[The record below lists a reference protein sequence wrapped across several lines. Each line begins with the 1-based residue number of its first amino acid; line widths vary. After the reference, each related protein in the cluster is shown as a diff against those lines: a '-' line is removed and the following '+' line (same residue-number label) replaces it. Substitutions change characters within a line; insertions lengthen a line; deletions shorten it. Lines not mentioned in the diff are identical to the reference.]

1 MSEGPYPN
9 HLAELM
15 REKGLT
21 DPQLA
26 KKLEISKQQ
35 IFNLRHGH
43 RKLTVEW
50 ARRLAPHLGVS
61 WERLITGAATVGD
74 QARADLLAA
83 YDAMNEEQRAAL
95 LVMVRGMLPQTRPE
109 DPNPTAPPPQPEGRA
124 PPPPFVVGGNVQ
136 GKRVSRPQLRVV
148 QEQGACPVVEAEG
161 R

>member
-9 HLAELM
+9 HLADLM

-21 DPQLA
+21 DPALA
-26 KKLEISKQQ
+26 KKLAISKQQ

-61 WERLITGAATVGD
+61 WQRLITGAATAVD
-74 QARADLLAA
+74 QARVDLLEA
-83 YDAMNEEQRAAL
+83 YDAMNDEQRGAL
-95 LVMVRGMLPQTRPE
+95 LVMVKGMLPRTKPE
-109 DPNPTAPPPQPEGRA
+109 DPNPVSPPPQPKERA
-124 PPPPFVVGGNVQ
+124 PPPPFRVGGNDQ
-136 GKRVSRPQLRVV
+136 ENRVSRTLLRLV
-148 QEQGACPVVEAEG
+148 QERACPVVEVEG